1 MTIRKSTQL
10 KKITLKWWH
19 DWFVIF
25 RITEAGKTHWAF
37 PYSLISLL
45 DLRFKLGEI
54 TFINIMLYY
63 GLFTWKGN
71 CYCSFTDVFIAVA
84 TNIHNKVSFNIECFK
99 NFLSFSPTLFTIFE
113 ALLTLCTLTSA
124 CQFSILFSIHFIMCW
139 QGEFVFNN
147 QEVL

>member
-1 MTIRKSTQL
+1 MNCT
-10 KKITLKWWH
+10 
-19 DWFVIF
+19 
-25 RITEAGKTHWAF
+25 
-37 PYSLISLL
+37 
-45 DLRFKLGEI
+45 FKLCEI
-54 TFINIMLYY
+54 KFIHIMLHH

-124 CQFSILFSIHFIMCW
+124 CQFSVLFSIHFIMCW

-147 QEVL
+147 QEVLQFIIIAFILITMFDSGVILKGEIRCLSISEINC

>member
-1 MTIRKSTQL
+1 MDST
-10 KKITLKWWH
+10 
-19 DWFVIF
+19 
-25 RITEAGKTHWAF
+25 
-37 PYSLISLL
+37 
-45 DLRFKLGEI
+45 FKLGEI
-54 TFINIMLYY
+54 KFIHIMLHY

-99 NFLSFSPTLFTIFE
+99 NFLSFSPTLLTLLG

-124 CQFSILFSIHFIMCW
+124 WQFSILFSIHFIMCW

-147 QEVL
+147 QEVLQFIIIAFILITLMFDSGVILKGEIRCKSLSGIKGLKEAGY